1 MRFELSDLF
10 TDFLGQW
17 NTTLTKNNS
26 HRSRVEHLIRIDK
39 SRDIDKTFNRLQK
52 NKLTLSISISRKRF
66 PSHTVDATKR
76 ANSIV

>member
-1 MRFELSDLF
+1 MAHNINEEQF
-10 TDFLGQW
+10 TQI
-17 NTTLTKNNS
+17 
-26 HRSRVEHLIRIDK
+26 VEHLIRIDK